1 VRPLIP
7 LILLASAD
15 DVFAHLL
22 ESALT
27 AAGYGVLRAPTG
39 WSALEQH
46 RRSHP
51 DALVIAAE
59 LDDNRGLELCRRLQR
74 DENPVSNAPIFITQT
89 TPATRAQRLEALRAG
104 ADQLW
109 GHPVDVDEF
118 ALRLAAQ
125 LRAKFAADEARED
138 SLVETRTR
146 LWNTRGLLRRA
157 EEVVAAA
164 ARDQE
169 PVAVAIVD
177 LHGVQQSADWELGD
191 RLAAG
196 IRGSARSSDTV
207 ARLGAARCAI
217 LAPRTGTEACHK
229 MAERLLA
236 QIGPTIGSASSWL
249 RVGYAA
255 YDGTKPGPAA
265 ELVQR
270 AEVAAR
276 EGAALS
282 TDTRLRLA
290 RG

>member
-1 VRPLIP
+1 MT
-7 LILLASAD
+7 S
-15 DVFAHLL
+15 
-22 ESALT
+22 
-27 AAGYGVLRAPTG
+27 AGYGVLRAPNG

-46 RRSHP
+46 RRSRP

-59 LDDNRGLELCRRLQR
+59 LDENSGLDLCRRLHH
-74 DENPVSNAPIFITQT
+74 ENPASNAPIFMTQT
-89 TPATRAQRLEALRAG
+89 IPATRTQRLEALRAG

-125 LRAKFAADEARED
+125 LRAKFVADEAREE
-138 SLVETRTR
+138 SLVETRTH
-146 LWNTRGLLRRA
+146 LWNNQGLLRRA

-164 ARDQE
+164 ARDQQ

-177 LHGVQQSADWELGD
+177 LQGVQHSADWDLGD
-191 RLAAG
+191 RLATI
-196 IRGSARSSDTV
+196 IRRSARSSDTV

-229 MAERLLA
+229 MGERLLA
-236 QIGPTIGSASSWL
+236 EIGPTIGVASSWL

-255 YDGTKPGPAA
+255 YDGTTPGPAA
-265 ELVQR
+265 QLVER

-276 EGAALS
+276 AGAAPS
-282 TDTRLRLA
+282 TDARLR
-290 RG
+290 GWQN